1 MKRMTLLIGFIAAV
15 WITIYIGTVFEFPLI
30 SLQIISLLLL
40 FTTFYLVKLDGTCAW
55 PYLLI
60 IDIFLVFFLF
70 TFYNSRY
77 FFTYIQYDSDVTE
90 ILIIAGS
97 FIISQILG
105 IFWGSQVYINP
116 NKK

>member
-1 MKRMTLLIGFIAAV
+1 MERITLLIGFIVAV
-15 WITIYIGTVFEFPLI
+15 CLSIIIGTVFEFPLI

-40 FTTFYLVKLDGTCAW
+40 FTSFRLVKYDQIRAW

-60 IDIFLVFFLF
+60 IDIFLAFFLF
-70 TFYNSRY
+70 IFYNSRY

-90 ILIIAGS
+90 IIIIAGS
-97 FIISQILG
+97 FVISQVLG
-105 IFWGSQVYINP
+105 IFWGSQFYIKS

>member
-15 WITIYIGTVFEFPLI
+15 WITIYLGTVFEFPLI

-40 FTTFYLVKLDGTCAW
+40 FTSFRLVKLDGNRAW

-77 FFTYIQYDSDVTE
+77 FFTYIFSF
-90 ILIIAGS
+90 LP
-97 FIISQILG
+97 FIILV
-105 IFWGSQVYINP
+105 IFSHIYNMIVM
-116 NKK
+116 

>member
-15 WITIYIGTVFEFPLI
+15 WITIYLGTVFEFPLI

-40 FTTFYLVKLDGTCAW
+40 FTSFRLVKLDGNRAW
-55 PYLLI
+55 PYILI

-105 IFWGSQVYINP
+105 IFWGSQFYINP